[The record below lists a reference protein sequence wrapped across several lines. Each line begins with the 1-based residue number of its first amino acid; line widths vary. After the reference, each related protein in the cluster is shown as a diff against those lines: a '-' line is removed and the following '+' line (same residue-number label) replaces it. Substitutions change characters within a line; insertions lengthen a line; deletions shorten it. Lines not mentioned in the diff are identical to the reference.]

1 MQRRADGID
10 VLADIRSL
18 QDPLYAGRGI
28 GSHADFLLATLRDR
42 GAGRIRVVG
51 LVDPEQPPP
60 VPGVVAACDE
70 LRPVFAADPGTRSV
84 FLCLSPMT
92 HDTRP
97 PARLL
102 DRADV
107 PAATVVYDFIPLE
120 FPDRY
125 LESRPALYR
134 YSAASAW
141 LPAYQAFFPISQHA
155 ADELARRHR
164 IDASRIDV
172 TGVALRDAFARRLGG
187 GPARRPAAAADASIL
202 FIGGPDERKN
212 LDAAVAAFAALRATG
227 RTTLQLAIA
236 GGYPQDWRE
245 RVHARCGGGSGLVF
259 LDRLSDD
266 ELADWH
272 AHSRATVIASRAEG
286 FSLPIIECIA
296 AGGLAVASDIPVH
309 RELLADPAVRFHP
322 EDADQLAAILSGV
335 LDSPAERSRLA
346 AAERPVA
353 GRFTARA
360 VGDRF
365 WEAFARRFLPAVAE
379 RPRPRPR
386 RRSIAFV
393 TPFPP
398 DRTGVA
404 DYSLRCVEALARHVD
419 VDVYTD
425 QAAPVTTAA
434 VREFHPITAAAWLR
448 PDYDATIA
456 VVGNSSFHT
465 RIIDLHRRYGGP
477 CIVHDNRLAE
487 LTAWWKGAEHL
498 RTLAERTLGRD
509 VRPDEVAGWL
519 ADPGGLPTLFYDE
532 ILAAAR
538 PLLVHSRGIQE
549 HVGRL
554 YHVAADYLPFCVYR
568 RFTAADISAE
578 ARQAARRGLGVADDE
593 AMIVTLGIVDAVKS
607 PAVCVDAVAAL
618 VHRGIPARLHFV
630 GECSADTRTAL
641 ERHAADV
648 GIGGRLAFTS
658 GWLDEA
664 GYRSFVVAAD
674 AGVQLRSHFFG
685 GLSGALMDC
694 VAAGLP
700 TVANEDLAAAIEA
713 PAYIARVPDRPS
725 SAAVAEALAA
735 CLAQGGDRS
744 RHEASREA
752 FAADHGFDAYARSLL
767 DAVLDRPRG
776 LDGPRSRPFDVA
788 MPMRQPLP
796 VAPETVPRVFVDASY
811 TGSMPA
817 HSGVARVVTRTW
829 ESIAAVAGRRGW
841 EAHRVAARNGRFVTI
856 DAADA
861 PGGPVRFA
869 RGDILLLPDAYWVF
883 PDAWP
888 AVERARVAGATA
900 VPVVY
905 DLIPLKHPDIYGIE
919 GARLLRRYLDAV
931 MRHADL
937 VATISTAVARELH
950 AETHNDRFLRN
961 GPEILPWRLGCDL
974 PAANG
979 RIRDGVARL
988 FRDRL
993 PESAYLVLGAIEP
1006 RKNHLY
1012 ILEAF
1017 RRLWAD
1023 PATAHVRLAIMG
1035 RPGHASAGILRAIR
1049 SDQRFGDRLVLL
1061 DDCDD
1066 AEVDHAYRHARG
1078 LVFASIAEGFG
1089 LPIAEALRHGQ
1100 SVFASDLPIHRE
1112 VGGDDCSYF
1121 PLAAVDD
1128 LTSALRRHEAAHA
1141 GRSIPR
1147 RQVREPLSWEEAAVS
1162 LLDAIIARRD
1172 ARAFRHAG

>member
-1 MQRRADGID
+1 MQRRADGIE

-28 GSHADFLLATLRDR
+28 GSHAEFLLATLHDR
-42 GAGRIRVVG
+42 GAGRVRVVG

-60 VPGVVAACDE
+60 APGVVAACSE
-70 LRPVFAADPGTRSV
+70 LRPAFAAHPGARSV

-107 PAATVVYDFIPLE
+107 RAATVVYDFIPLE

-134 YSAASAW
+134 YTAASAW
-141 LPAYQAFFPISQHA
+141 LPAYEAFFPISQHA

-187 GPARRPAAAADASIL
+187 GAARRPDAAADVSIL

-212 LDAAVAAFAALRATG
+212 LDAAVAAFAALRAAG

-236 GGYPQDWRE
+236 GGYPQDWRQ
-245 RVHARCGGGSGLVF
+245 RVRARCGGAAGGLVF

-272 AHSRATVIASRAEG
+272 VHARATVIASRAEG

-296 AGGLAVASDIPVH
+296 SGGLAVASDIPVH
-309 RELLADPAVRFHP
+309 RELLADPGVRFHP
-322 EDADQLAAILSGV
+322 QDADRLATILGAV
-335 LDSPAERSRLA
+335 LDSPTERSRLA

-365 WEAFARRFLPAVAE
+365 WEAFARRFLPAGVD
-379 RPRPRPR
+379 RPVPRPR

-425 QAAPVTTAA
+425 QAEPVSTAA
-434 VREFHPITAAAWLR
+434 VRAFHPITAAAWLR

-465 RIIDLHRRYGGP
+465 RIIELHRHYGGP

-487 LTAWWKGAEHL
+487 LMAWWKGAEHL

-509 VRPDEVAGWL
+509 VRPDEVGGWL

-549 HVGRL
+549 HVARL

-568 RFTAADISAE
+568 RFTRADISAE
-578 ARQAARRGLGVADDE
+578 ARQTARRSLGVADDE

-607 PAVCVDAVAAL
+607 PVVCVDAVAAL

-630 GECSADTRTAL
+630 GECSADTRIAL
-641 ERHAADV
+641 ERRATEA

-664 GYRSFVVAAD
+664 GYRSHVVAAD

-694 VAAGLP
+694 VASGLP
-700 TVANEDLAAAIEA
+700 TVANEDLAGAIEA
-713 PAYIARVPDRPS
+713 PTYIARVPDRPS

-735 CLAQGGDRS
+735 CLAHGGDRA
-744 RHEASREA
+744 RHEAAREA

-767 DAVLDRPRG
+767 DAVLDRPRSSSTEVAT
-776 LDGPRSRPFDVA
+776 PR
-788 MPMRQPLP
+788 RQPLP
-796 VAPETVPRVFVDASY
+796 AVPEALPRVFVDASY

-841 EAHRVAARNGRFVTI
+841 EAHRIAARNGRFVAV
-856 DAADA
+856 DAA
-861 PGGPVRFA
+861 GGPVRFS
-869 RGDILLLPDAYWVF
+869 RGDILILPDAYWVF
-883 PDAWP
+883 PDVWP

-900 VPVVY
+900 LPVVY
-905 DLIPLKHPDIYGIE
+905 DLIPLKHPEIYGVE

-937 VATISTAVARELH
+937 VATISTAVAGELH

-961 GPEILPWRLGCDL
+961 GPAILPWRLGCDL

-979 RIRDGVARL
+979 RVRDGVARL

-1006 RKNHLY
+1006 RKNHLF
-1012 ILEAF
+1012 ILETF

-1089 LPIAEALRHGQ
+1089 LPIAEALHHGQ
-1100 SVFASDLPIHRE
+1100 AVFASDLPIHRE

-1121 PLAAVDD
+1121 PLGTVDA
-1128 LTSALRRHEAAHA
+1128 LTSALRAHEAAHA
-1141 GRSIPR
+1141 GRSIPT
-1147 RQVREPLSWEEAAVS
+1147 RQVRQPQSWDEAAMA
-1162 LLDAIIARRD
+1162 LLDAVIARRD
-1172 ARAFRHAG
+1172 AGAFRHAG